1 MIKYAVFLFTI
12 TSIFFNVEAQITIVK
27 DDVAAA
33 NDTIRISRPA
43 NLDDFDYLVT
53 DTNFLWNFSTLE
65 INSQTIKEYYTVF
78 ETGTIYGVY
87 FNDLP
92 FNPNRANMAG
102 DADLSLPALITSSDS
117 YSFYDRNNN
126 EFKQVGIG
134 STLNGIQTPFRFQD
148 DDEIYKFPLNYGN
161 IDTSTAK
168 YNIDIPNLVTYT
180 YNHTRIN
187 EVDGW
192 GKIILPIDTFEVIR
206 MKSTLRIRD
215 SIYIDS
221 LNFGFGF
228 NRPIETQYIWLAK
241 ERKIPVLQINTRRV
255 GGNNVFVSS
264 SFYQDKEPPNAI
276 FEKIKREE
284 ILVFPNPVKNSFV
297 VKSGNIQWQ
306 KISLIDNSG
315 KIYSLTVEEISA
327 EKIKID
333 ISKYKLSSGW
343 YILSL
348 ENANSVSQK
357 LIMILP

>member
-53 DTNFLWNFSTLE
+53 DTNYLWDFSMLE
-65 INSQTIKEYYTVF
+65 MNSQTIKEYYTVF

-102 DADLSLPALITSSDS
+102 DAELSLPALITSSES

-126 EFKQVGIG
+126 VFKQVGIG

-148 DDEIYKFPLNYGN
+148 DDEIYTFPMVYGN
-161 IDTSTAK
+161 MDTSTAK
-168 YNIDIPNLVTYT
+168 YNFEIPNLVNYT
-180 YNHTRIN
+180 YSHTRIN

-192 GKIILPIDTFEVIR
+192 GTIILPIDSFEVIR
-206 MKSTLRIRD
+206 LKSTLRIRD

-241 ERKIPVLQINTRRV
+241 DRKIPVLQINTRRG
-255 GGNNVFVSS
+255 GGNNVFISS

-276 FEKIKREE
+276 FEKIKIEE
-284 ILVFPNPVKNSFV
+284 ILVYPNPVKNSFV
-297 VKSGNIQWQ
+297 VKGNNGLWQ
-306 KISLIDNSG
+306 KINLIDNTG
-315 KIYSLTVEEISA
+315 KLISLNA
-327 EKIKID
+327 EKINAEEVKID

-348 ENANSVSQK
+348 ENNDTIAQK